1 MSFYIHHM
9 FQSFSL
15 FTRELRAMS
24 LAVAFLGFVLFALF
38 FHSGR
43 QHLKT
48 GRNNFVCPRFRLT
61 ELMFQLCIFPFHI
74 VCYSNFAIC
83 ILIFLIPRKPNCK
96 CSFPLNQCDNQ
107 ADSCDQSGPSVGIC
121 CWGYK
126 GRAEQLFWWQWIS
139 GFTLEL
145 CVTVLPMW
153 QCRVG

>member
-1 MSFYIHHM
+1 M

-48 GRNNFVCPRFRLT
+48 GRNNFVCPRFCLT
-61 ELMFQLCIFPFHI
+61 ELMFQLYIFPFHC
-74 VCYSNFAIC
+74 VCYSNFGIC

-96 CSFPLNQCDNQ
+96 CSFPLDQCDLIQ
-107 ADSCDQSGPSVGIC
+107 LTPVISQGHQWRSVAGGIKEEQSSCFDGN
-121 CWGYK
+121 GYL
-126 GRAEQLFWWQWIS
+126 GSLWS
-139 GFTLEL
+139 Y
-145 CVTVLPMW
+145 V
-153 QCRVG
+153 

>member
-1 MSFYIHHM
+1 MDFYIHHM

-48 GRNNFVCPRFRLT
+48 GRNNFVCPRFCLT
-61 ELMFQLCIFPFHI
+61 ELMFQVFIFPFHI

-96 CSFPLNQCDNQ
+96 CSFPLDQCDLIQ
-107 ADSCDQSGPSVGIC
+107 LTPVIQSGPSVGIC

-126 GRAEQLFWWQWIS
+126 GGESSCFDGNGYLGPLWS
-139 GFTLEL
+139 S
-145 CVTVLPMW
+145 V
-153 QCRVG
+153 